1 MRNFHVHPN
10 VSTQYQ
16 PAVNLDRLWTLVSEQ
31 TRTKYAKDSK
41 KAPVMS
47 RLYVYNVNE
56 QTTKERKSVNN
67 LVLCFFH
74 IKLFGLRHFQ

>member
-41 KAPVMS
+41 KAPVIDVS
-47 RLYVYNVNE
+47 RAGYFKVSSGGGSPLNMYTVSMY
-56 QTTKERKSVNN
+56 R
-67 LVLCFFH
+67 
-74 IKLFGLRHFQ
+74 GHFWDIC